1 MEIFVSSLERVYSTI
16 CSRGITHVLTLLTL
30 EERECLRLP
39 GFFDRENHLFL
50 DMEDVID
57 PTSFDA
63 PKKDQ
68 VDHALNWARRLPSNA
83 RLLVHCFGGVSRSTA
98 TALAI
103 KIQDQGLESIDESL
117 AWLLNHRPI
126 ACPNPIIIKYAD
138 ELLNAN
144 GKLFNTVENMVKRKL
159 IADTE

>member
-1 MEIFVSSLERVYSTI
+1 MQIFVSSLDRVYSTI

-30 EERECLRLP
+30 DEREYLRIP
-39 GFFDRENHLFL
+39 SFFDRDNHLFL

-57 PTSFDA
+57 HNSYNA

-68 VDHALNWARRLPSNA
+68 IDHALNWARRLPSDA

-103 KIQDQGLESIDESL
+103 LVQENGLASIDESL
-117 AWLLNHRPI
+117 AWLLEHRPV
-126 ACPNPIIIKYAD
+126 ACPNPIITKYAD

-144 GKLFNTVENMVKRKL
+144 GKLFDAVENMVKRKL
-159 IADTE
+159 IANLE